1 MRRNLPKRLGG
12 VASKAKGKLGSMC
25 PGRQVEKV
33 LQDRSDPVSHGTS
46 RSCKKRTE
54 TYLLT

>member
-1 MRRNLPKRLGG
+1 MRREG
-12 VASKAKGKLGSMC
+12 VASKAKRKPGSMC

-46 RSCKKRTE
+46 RSRKERTE
-54 TYLLT
+54 TSPLTQ